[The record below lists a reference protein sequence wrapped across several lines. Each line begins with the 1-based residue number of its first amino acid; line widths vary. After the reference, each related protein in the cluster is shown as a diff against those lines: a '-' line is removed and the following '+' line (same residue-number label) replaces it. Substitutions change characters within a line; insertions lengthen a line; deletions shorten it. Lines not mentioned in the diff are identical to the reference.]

1 MRDGMDMIVQ
11 KNMWEMYTSA
21 WSEPDAA
28 KRLEL
33 FEKSLS
39 PHCDYADPLIQ
50 TGGYRAL
57 SGYMAELQ
65 KNVPGIK
72 FVTTAFKTHHN
83 RSLAHWNMVDGNGN
97 LLAPGISFLNHSVD
111 GRLVEMSGFFDPPSA
126 I

>member
-1 MRDGMDMIVQ
+1 V
-11 KNMWEMYTSA
+11 
-21 WSEPDAA
+21 
-28 KRLEL
+28 
-33 FEKSLS
+33 S

-50 TGGYRAL
+50 MGGYRAL

-83 RSLAHWNMVDGNGN
+83 TSLAHWNMVDGKDN

-111 GRLVEMSGFFDPPSA
+111 GRLVEMSGFFDPPGTA
-126 I
+126 